1 LLSRI
6 AAREEEIE
14 KEMNT
19 RWHKV
24 FIACHGAVLACN
36 ELEWRPLLAD
46 PQGGRRSLGAVL
58 NDAVFVEGGCEGPQP
73 SRPPPINIAAARM
86 GIAGRSLEGAGP
98 SAPC

>member
-24 FIACHGAVLACN
+24 FIACHGAVLARN

-46 PQGGRRSLGAVL
+46 PLATAALQEPVVKG
-58 NDAVFVEGGCEGPQP
+58 
-73 SRPPPINIAAARM
+73 SR
-86 GIAGRSLEGAGP
+86 
-98 SAPC
+98 

>member
-24 FIACHGAVLACN
+24 FIACHWAVLARN
-36 ELEWRPLLAD
+36 ELEWRPSLAD
-46 PQGGRRSLGAVL
+46 PLEDVRSVGAVKW
-58 NDAVFVEGGCEGPQP
+58 C
-73 SRPPPINIAAARM
+73 
-86 GIAGRSLEGAGP
+86 
-98 SAPC
+98 